1 MDHVSTVA
9 AYRDQPIANSDLHK
23 LRVPPQRFFF
33 GSSSQNKKGR
43 ATTAARPLESKQRD
57 QTLDVFTT

>member
-23 LRVPPQRFFF
+23 LRVAPQRFFF

-43 ATTAARPLESKQRD
+43 ATTVARPFESE
-57 QTLDVFTT
+57 